1 MKNLTIL
8 SKAIKESRLRES
20 SYDGELYNID
30 ETIKELKLINV
41 QQYLGSGKQ
50 RAFIRDYKKLYFS
63 ILKNTSKLN
72 NTTNVTLRSRLEF
85 LKDTNQNIRCSCGK
99 RSMWDNTKFKFL
111 EYCQKCKPAYPSK
124 EYFKFTYGDEW
135 KHKMMLDKNKR
146 KETFKG
152 YMTLDWF
159 KEKYGE
165 DGEYRYNKHYQKIFD
180 ARSNEPYS
188 KISQELFWELS
199 KLLDDECFFAEKN
212 KEKHINLN
220 SIDKKVYGDDKKVR
234 INLDF
239 VYKNKVIEFNG
250 NYWHSKK
257 ESREIDLKRK
267 YIIESKGFD
276 LLFVWEN
283 DFKENRN
290 AVLERCLRFLQS
302 DAGIKFN
309 SRYMIETKNGY
320 ENFDYVLNRGKRKI
334 LNFSTENTT
343 ISVSENHIFKVLE
356 NDIKASTLKI
366 GDYLET
372 KNGLEYIKSIDI
384 LDDEDVYDILHTD
397 SHTYIANGVN
407 NHNCEFLGSSH
418 TLISAEKL
426 KMMEPGEIEE
436 IRDGKLKIY
445 HYPEP
450 KHQYIMTV
458 DAAKDGTDNFAV
470 QVVDIT
476 DFKFKQV
483 AAAQLQIDYLLM
495 PEFIAEWCEFY
506 NNPYLIIENNE
517 GAGQSIADQLR
528 NDYEY
533 ENLHYDKDIG
543 RNKKKKYPG
552 FRTTTKT
559 RKQILQTLKLF
570 IENSNLEVNDAST
583 ISEFFQFILI
593 NNKYQADEGAHDDM
607 IMSLALVFVPFC
619 NAKNFEDMKL
629 LVKQLYADH
638 ELQESEKV
646 NFGDLLAIG
655 EFQDY
660 SDEEM
665 YKPTETYF
673 GGYMITEE
681 FE

>member
-1 MKNLTIL
+1 MSELTNLKDYLIKN
-8 SKAIKESRLRES
+8 
-20 SYDGELYNID
+20 NIRTD
-30 ETIKELKLINV
+30 
-41 QQYLGSGKQ
+41 
-50 RAFIRDYKKLYFS
+50 
-63 ILKNTSKLN
+63 
-72 NTTNVTLRSRLEF
+72 LEF
-85 LKDTNQNIRCSCGK
+85 K
-99 RSMWDNTKFKFL
+99 
-111 EYCQKCKPAYPSK
+111 KCDLFNNLVNEGFSEAEFGTHP
-124 EYFKFTYGDEW
+124 
-135 KHKMMLDKNKR
+135 
-146 KETFKG
+146 
-152 YMTLDWF
+152 
-159 KEKYGE
+159 KEKMF
-165 DGEYRYNKHYQKIFD
+165 RL
-180 ARSNEPYS
+180 NEKY
-188 KISQELFWELS
+188 S
-199 KLLDDECFFAEKN
+199 KLLGQN
-212 KEKHINLN
+212 
-220 SIDKKVYGDDKKVR
+220 R
-234 INLDF
+234 IFVDF
-239 VYKNKVIEFNG
+239 VYKDKIIEFQG
-250 NYWHSKK
+250 SYWHRKTSDKDNLRKQFLESLGYKVLFIYENEYKADQIRELKKCINFLNDIPVQNRYLISTESGYSHFMNISNNGEKNTLHITLENSDIEVSLKHKFFINKK
-257 ESREIDLKRK
+257 EVFAKD
-267 YIIESKGFD
+267 
-276 LLFVWEN
+276 
-283 DFKENRN
+283 
-290 AVLERCLRFLQS
+290 
-302 DAGIKFN
+302 
-309 SRYMIETKNGY
+309 
-320 ENFDYVLNRGKRKI
+320 
-334 LNFSTENTT
+334 
-343 ISVSENHIFKVLE
+343 
-356 NDIKASTLKI
+356 LKI
-366 GDYLET
+366 GDKIKT
-372 KNGLEYIKSIDI
+372 KNGNEKVLDIKKSKNT
-384 LDDEDVYDILHTD
+384 VYDVIDTKD
-397 SHTYIANGVN
+397 HTYYGNGIL

-426 KMMEPGEIEE
+426 KMMEPGEVQE

-476 DFKFKQV
+476 DFKCKQV

-629 LVKQLYADH
+629 LVKNLYADH